1 MPAKSVLD
9 EDVRDKCVLV
19 RVDFNV
25 PLEKGVISDDSRIRA
40 ALPTIEHL
48 LAHGAAVVLA
58 THLGRPKGKRNPS
71 GVLSPLPRA

>member
-1 MPAKSVLD
+1 MPTRSVLD

-25 PLEKGVISDDSRIRA
+25 PLENGVIKDDSRIRA

-48 LAHGAAVVLA
+48 LDHGAAVVL
-58 THLGRPKGKRNPS
+58 
-71 GVLSPLPRA
+71 